1 MKVLLNVLGVVLLI
15 VFALGAWE
23 VSRRA
28 NYALS
33 YDAMVRQ
40 TVCDMVKPEHL
51 RVPCPEQ
58 RP

>member
-15 VFALGAWE
+15 GAAYGAYK
-23 VSRRA
+23 VVPRL

-51 RVPCPEQ
+51 RAPCPVED
-58 RP
+58 